1 MPAQP
6 SSNSLENGEIA
17 LNYADGYETL
27 FIKNDNG
34 GVVSFSNDNTLLGA
48 MAQYENVI
56 DDVKLNGTSLPVTN
70 KSVNVT
76 ALTAETY
83 THHETVTTTP
93 STASSALTAGGTF
106 TAINSIGINN
116 GHVTGYTT
124 ETYTLPSGG
133 GGGGGGAVDSVN
145 GKTGV
150 VVLDANDVGAVASV
164 NGHTGTGVTLS
175 ASDVGAVPVSGTT
188 MTGAL
193 VAQTNT
199 NYTTAQMRNVI
210 ISTAAP
216 TSSDGN
222 NGDIWIRYTT

>member
-1 MPAQP
+1 MVQTVKNKRSNRTSTTNNIVVPAQP
-6 SSNSLENGEIA
+6 ASNSLQTGEIA
-17 LNYADGYETL
+17 LNYANGYETL

-34 GVVSFSNDNTLLGA
+34 DVVSFSNDNTLLNA

-56 DDVKLNGTSLPVTN
+56 EDVKLNGTSLPVTN

-76 ALTAETY
+76 ALTSETY
-83 THHETVTTTP
+83 THHETITTTP
-93 STASSALTAGGTF
+93 STASSALTHSGTF
-106 TAINSIGINN
+106 TAINQIGISN

-124 ETYTLPSGG
+124 ETYTLPAG

-145 GKTGV
+145 GKTGA
-150 VVLDANDVGAVASV
+150 VVLDAADVS
-164 NGHTGTGVTLS
+164 
-175 ASDVGAVPVSGTT
+175 AVPVSGTT

-210 ISTAAP
+210 ISSSAP

-222 NGDIWIRYTT
+222 NGDIWIQYTP